1 MASTS
6 RLAPL
11 VAVGLSLSCSAGGG
25 NNIVFT
31 DGDAST
37 PTDRVTATTDRAP
50 VDALAP
56 PDATRPPVDS
66 GDPTRTDIGGDAS
79 APADVMNIYDTGTPM
94 GDACTATS
102 CTPRPTGCAARETC
116 GNGLDDDCNGMSD
129 DVCTCIPGTVQ
140 DCFLGPPARQSVGA
154 CRGGTQRCE
163 GTGEFGRWG
172 ACTGGISPSA
182 EVCNGLD
189 DDCDGCADNGLC
201 CTPSITCPAPGDPR
215 IPDGRPFEDYPLR
228 GGLFYTGAARSW
240 NWRVEGG
247 PCDTLLPRPTFQ
259 LLGVGGRDVLFRP
272 TLSGD
277 YRVTLEVVTVTGE
290 RLTCSWIVHIAGPG
304 LRVEL
309 CWDTST
315 TVDLDL
321 YVHDPRNTL
330 PWYDSAAS
338 PLNTTNNN
346 SCNWSNCEAE
356 LRGTR
361 GRVDWGYGRSPLI
374 NCQSGPHGAEWRALG
389 YCANPRL
396 DIDNNLS
403 KTSGV
408 PENTNVDTPRDG
420 ERFRVMVENFTGT
433 AARPIVNVYCG
444 GHLRA
449 TLGAAPTPLPDFTG
463 PRGFTSIGAM
473 WRAADIVAAVDA
485 SGATTGCTV
494 TPLHPPG
501 ATSGH
506 WVTRDDPSY

>member
-6 RLAPL
+6 RLAQL
-11 VAVGLSLSCSAGGG
+11 VAVGLSVACSASGGG
-25 NNIVFT
+25 GIVFS
-31 DGDAST
+31 DGDASA
-37 PTDRVTATTDRAP
+37 PADRVIATTDRGAD
-50 VDALAP
+50 VARSDALAT
-56 PDATRPPVDS
+56 PDATRPPVDI
-66 GDPTRTDIGGDAS
+66 GDPARTDIGGDS
-79 APADVMNIYDTGTPM
+79 SSPADVMNVYDTGAPM
-94 GDACTATS
+94 GDACTATT

-116 GNGLDDDCNGMSD
+116 GNGLDDDC
-129 DVCTCIPGTVQ
+129 
-140 DCFLGPPARQSVGA
+140 
-154 CRGGTQRCE
+154 
-163 GTGEFGRWG
+163 
-172 ACTGGISPSA
+172 
-182 EVCNGLD
+182 
-189 DDCDGCADNGLC
+189 DGCVDNGLC
-201 CTPSITCPAPGDPR
+201 CMPSITCPAPGDPR

-277 YRVTLEVVTVTGE
+277 YRVTLEVVTATGE

-361 GRVDWGYGRSPLI
+361 GRVDWGYGRSPLS
-374 NCQSGPHGAEWRALG
+374 NCQHGPHGAEWTALG

-408 PENTNVDTPRDG
+408 PENTNVDTPRNG

-433 AARPIVNVYCG
+433 AAHPIVNVYCG

-473 WRAADIVAAVDA
+473 WRAADIVATVDA

-501 ATSGH
+501 ATTGH